1 MTTAR
6 LRIVTINILNDLSQW
21 EARRRLLAEG
31 LAVVQPDLVALQE
44 INLPS
49 KNATWLAGQLGM
61 QHMYFTPKSGPEGQ
75 SEGIAILSHLPIQA
89 AQSLELPGPQ
99 GRVAQ
104 CVEVLAGEIPVYF
117 ANGHFFWQP
126 GESETRER
134 QVDMLLSWIK
144 DLTGSYPTI
153 ICGDFNATPETDA
166 IQTMYRHFR
175 SAYLSMHGREPA
187 FTCPTP
193 LKRTLKSRLVT
204 LRSYFVY
211 LRPQHINP
219 FWRGTLD
226 YIFVDPSSQVNAC
239 EVILNQPAEHR
250 SSLYPSDHFGLF
262 ADITPG
268 AL

>member
-1 MTTAR
+1 MTTAQ

-21 EARRRLLAEG
+21 DARRELLAQG
-31 LAVVQPDLVALQE
+31 LADVQPDLIALQE
-44 INLPS
+44 VNLPT
-49 KNATWLAGQLGM
+49 KNSAWLAGQLGM
-61 QHMYFTPKSGPEGQ
+61 QHQYITPKSGPESH
-75 SEGIAILSHLPIQA
+75 SEGIAILSRLPIQA

-104 CVEVLAGEIPVYF
+104 CVEVLAGDMPLYF

-126 GESETRER
+126 GESETRDR
-134 QVDMLLSWIK
+134 QVERLLSWIR
-144 DLTGSYPTI
+144 DISGSLPTI
-153 ICGDFNATPETDA
+153 ICGDFNATPETGA
-166 IQTMYRHFR
+166 IQTMYRQFR
-175 SAYLSMHGREPA
+175 SAYLTMHGREPA

-226 YIFVDPSSQVNAC
+226 YIFNDPSSRVTAC
-239 EVILNQPAEHR
+239 DLILNQPAER
-250 SSLYPSDHFGLF
+250 RPSIYPSDHFGLY
-262 ADITPG
+262 ADIAPG